1 MSKTISVAVM
11 VRENVMKLSHGQP
24 PTANAA
30 MLMHIASK
38 KSAGIC
44 TRDVE
49 AAYDQALYMPAR
61 ISYTTEKLS
70 LLVPMRVEMLM
81 HAGNARTHHR

>member
-1 MSKTISVAVM
+1 M
-11 VRENVMKLSHGQP
+11 
-24 PTANAA
+24 
-30 MLMHIASK
+30 
-38 KSAGIC
+38 
-44 TRDVE
+44 E

-81 HAGNARTHHR
+81 HAGNARTHQVKEPERNLLLVLVPRR